1 MTIFQSGGQQDTTLA
16 SKQASAALLKHPH
29 LWRAGQLHHRG
40 RSTTSSGFSQLDE
53 SLGGGWPE
61 AGLTELLCSSAGI
74 GELRLLAPALRQLST
89 QQRWIAW
96 VNPPFVPYA
105 PALKAAG
112 IDVDKILLIHPK
124 DHAEAL
130 WAVEQA
136 SRSGTCSAVLAWFDE
151 KKLKASD
158 TRRLQLASK
167 SGGTLSLLFRP
178 DQAESKASMAELRVR
193 LKPADSGDS
202 LSLDILKRR
211 GGWPVQELQLDVGD
225 IAERRRQREIRQQ
238 LDLWRELQSSVDSSK
253 ARDLA
258 VSEPTDVSPPA
269 EDAATAESAALAGAQ
284 APQEAPAARL
294 LMLH

>member
-1 MTIFQSGGQQDTTLA
+1 MTISQSSGQQDTTQA
-16 SKQASAALLKHPH
+16 NKQAPAALLKHPH
-29 LWRAGQLHHRG
+29 LWRAGQLHHHG
-40 RSTTSSGFSQLDE
+40 RSTTGSGFRQLDE

-124 DHAEAL
+124 NHAEAL

-167 SGGTLSLLFRP
+167 SGGTLSVLFRP
-178 DQAESKASMAELRVR
+178 DQAENKASMAELRVR
-193 LKPADSGDS
+193 LKPAASGDS
-202 LSLDILKRR
+202 LSVDILKRR

-238 LDLWRELQSSVDSSK
+238 LDLWRELQSSVEDDK
-253 ARDLA
+253 ASDVA
-258 VSEPTDVSPPA
+258 VREPIEANDPAGDTATNPTTTSRGEQGTPPPA
-269 EDAATAESAALAGAQ
+269 RHAA
-284 APQEAPAARL
+284 
-294 LMLH
+294 MLH